1 MEERGGVYAGR
12 GLELGFWEWE
22 VVTVM
27 SVFSRSRI
35 KCVPADVYSFIYS
48 CRPSI
53 ITRIH
58 KTEEG
63 DRRDG
68 QSDMK

>member
-1 MEERGGVYAGR
+1 MARAPLRPENTIVRGSANQCQDTYRAEELTG
-12 GLELGFWEWE
+12 
-22 VVTVM
+22 
-27 SVFSRSRI
+27 
-35 KCVPADVYSFIYS
+35 
-48 CRPSI
+48 RPSI